1 MAADLLYIVD
11 DNGEMRFLGNIEPKD
26 VQVKAKWPVYGD
38 TATTPLIPKS
48 KWDDYCIT
56 IDQAIESFFLPPVHD
71 QNGVGMC
78 FPKGTLIKMADGSNK
93 PIEDIKVLDEVVSAE
108 GNIKKVL
115 HTMVRVEKEEIY
127 QLKVWGHRHLKATA
141 EHPILT
147 KRGYVKIS
155 ELNEDD
161 FIAIPK
167 FKYNN
172 KNYLHLYDYINT
184 TKVHTSRAKSNRE
197 VGIPGKVSTIIVRH
211 KPPEV
216 LDMTYELGWIIGL
229 FLAEGCTSS
238 GKVTWCLSLD
248 EFDTL
253 GKRLVNYIKDVFGAE
268 ASIKTKP
275 LNNTTIVRLYG
286 TWWVDLFDKLCNK
299 FSYGKYVHKDLMQG
313 NNDFLKGVLD
323 GWTDGDG
330 IGDDFNGGVTVS
342 HHLAI
347 DMFDIANML
356 GYAPTIETLDVKIN
370 PKHNI
375 KQRRKRYIV
384 RWGKTTNTTH
394 TRQQDDKY
402 LWRRVDTVI
411 KETFNDYVFNLEVE
425 DDHSYIAEGIGVHN
439 CNASATTAAMEARRA
454 KQSLDY
460 IKLSSGD
467 LYGRINGGYDGGS
480 LLEDGLRES
489 MNKGV
494 SSINTVPYLEW
505 RNISNGA
512 VERPKY
518 RVLEAFLCPTFEH
531 VFSAAAGGCDIISGI
546 LWYSNYTPDSDGW
559 LPSPYGQAGGHAVYG
574 FAPTKRGNTYGII
587 HQNSWGQWGYKR
599 RGFCVFPESVYNNAI
614 GGWWAVRSVVD
625 EGGVVPGS

>member
-26 VQVKAKWPVYGD
+26 VQVKVKWPVYGD

-71 QNGVGMC
+71 QNGVGM
-78 FPKGTLIKMADGSNK
+78 
-93 PIEDIKVLDEVVSAE
+93 
-108 GNIKKVL
+108 
-115 HTMVRVEKEEIY
+115 
-127 QLKVWGHRHLKATA
+127 
-141 EHPILT
+141 
-147 KRGYVKIS
+147 
-155 ELNEDD
+155 
-161 FIAIPK
+161 
-167 FKYNN
+167 
-172 KNYLHLYDYINT
+172 
-184 TKVHTSRAKSNRE
+184 
-197 VGIPGKVSTIIVRH
+197 
-211 KPPEV
+211 
-216 LDMTYELGWIIGL
+216 
-229 FLAEGCTSS
+229 
-238 GKVTWCLSLD
+238 
-248 EFDTL
+248 
-253 GKRLVNYIKDVFGAE
+253 
-268 ASIKTKP
+268 
-275 LNNTTIVRLYG
+275 
-286 TWWVDLFDKLCNK
+286 
-299 FSYGKYVHKDLMQG
+299 
-313 NNDFLKGVLD
+313 
-323 GWTDGDG
+323 
-330 IGDDFNGGVTVS
+330 
-342 HHLAI
+342 
-347 DMFDIANML
+347 
-356 GYAPTIETLDVKIN
+356 
-370 PKHNI
+370 
-375 KQRRKRYIV
+375 
-384 RWGKTTNTTH
+384 
-394 TRQQDDKY
+394 
-402 LWRRVDTVI
+402 
-411 KETFNDYVFNLEVE
+411 
-425 DDHSYIAEGIGVHN
+425 

-625 EGGVVPGS
+625 EGGIVPGS